1 MEQIVNTRNLF
12 IDSSRG
18 LTSTSK
24 GDDFT
29 VNLINVGVECRAGEY
44 MRLTLDNFCMA
55 KTFADVNTNNNQFT
69 VRHDT
74 LTAQNTALTS
84 QNYSTVRDLATEFAT
99 QFGFAIVQMVTLV
112 ATYDIDTASLTPS
125 SGATINGTTD
135 NIISF
140 TITTKDINNSAVN
153 HGLTAEHLK
162 IQFYSN
168 LSDSYALLG
177 GNRIINDA
185 DETTSS
191 VTITIPSASTIKVQC
206 LYPAQRSTSPY
217 VYLRATNV
225 VNDNIETL
233 GLAHPE
239 EDRKTDAVHSDIL
252 GRMVV
257 DTEWI
262 QYTAQTGR
270 EFFLNVHQKS
280 ISLLRLMLTD
290 GRNRPLGRVQHSPSL
305 TATGTGTSQ
314 STLGNLNFTA
324 VLRIDTIRQRQVME
338 LQTPHLEPK
347 IPARFSK
354 ILTHQGNGENDFG
367 RKPGY

>member
-24 GDDFT
+24 GDDYT

-44 MRLTLDNFCMA
+44 LRLTLDNFCMA
-55 KTFADVNTNNNQFT
+55 KTFADVNANNNQFT
-69 VRHDT
+69 VRHNA
-74 LTAQNTALTS
+74 LTPQNTALTVK
-84 QNYSTVRDLATEFAT
+84 NYANLRDLATEFAT
-99 QFGFAIVQMVTLV
+99 QVGNAIVQMVTVV
-112 ATYDIDTASLTPS
+112 ATCDIDMNTLTPS
-125 SGATINGTTD
+125 TATINATTD

-140 TITTKDINNSAVN
+140 TLTTKDASSSAVN
-153 HGLTAEHLK
+153 HNLTADDLK

-177 GNRIINDA
+177 GNRIIDEA
-185 DETTSS
+185 DVTTSS

-252 GRMVV
+252 GRMPV
-257 DTEWI
+257 DVEYI

-280 ISLLRLMLTD
+280 ISLLRLTLTD
-290 GRNRPLGRVQHSPSL
+290 GRNRPIGRVQRSSSL

-324 VLRIDTIRQRQVME
+324 VLRIDTIRQRQIME
-338 LQTPHLEPK
+338 LETPHPVPK
-347 IPARFSK
+347 IPARFSN

-367 RKPGY
+367 KKPGY